1 MVNVFVIIICES
13 CKIQI
18 RFVLKLYLQL
28 DWLAWY
34 SVVYGMHQANIL
46 YTFLYMYVCMYEVS
60 RCCGVEV
67 NKMVCN

>member
-46 YTFLYMYVCMYEVS
+46 YTFLYMLCMYV
-60 RCCGVEV
+60 
-67 NKMVCN
+67 